1 MVEWLWRR
9 RSGLTGTSMPGPRDV
24 PSQIGRR
31 FPPCQTPG
39 ASGIEETRGGRADA
53 VAVDLD
59 RRRP

>member
-39 ASGIEETRGGRADA
+39 ASGIGRGEHVVVVRM
-53 VAVDLD
+53 
-59 RRRP
+59 RWQ